1 MPKYID
7 IPWQRDAFILISSLG
22 IDHPLIE
29 DLDDDLALDHPD
41 IYHPMN
47 MNEEMAEEV
56 SDDHH
61 MTVDE
66 EEEDHKNTSEMQPL
80 MAEMDKDIKIMSS
93 SVKYM
98 AEDMRT
104 MTKAMDT
111 MRGYMIK
118 QGMSPMKEAMK
129 DTEEE
134 IQGSNSMI
142 DILISI

>member
-7 IPWQRDAFILISSLG
+7 IPCQRDAFILG

-47 MNEEMAEEV
+47 MNEEMAEEEV
-56 SDDHH
+56 NVDPH
-61 MTVDE
+61 MTAGE
-66 EEEDHKNTSEMQPL
+66 EVEDHKKNTSEMQPI
-80 MAEMDKDIKIMSS
+80 MAEMDKDIKMMSS

-134 IQGSNSMI
+134 IQGLNSMI